1 LRAKSIVE
9 VFLFIMKKLIPF
21 AYALAMK
28 IEKNLKNIDYCIND
42 LKNYDGGQV
51 YLIGC
56 KSNITCEIS
65 KKDI

>member
-1 LRAKSIVE
+1 
-9 VFLFIMKKLIPF
+9 MKKLIPF